1 MYRTDVQQVWIVYHD
16 SSPDNVILGVFD
28 VEDEAYTYQEAVAAD
43 YPSGALLT
51 PFPVPWR
58 ATDHSAEIRIG

>member
-1 MYRTDVQQVWIVYHD
+1 MDAERLTIPTLLLRHATA
-16 SSPDNVILGVFD
+16 SPDLQFVVT
-28 VEDEAYTYQEAVAAD
+28 EDEALTYQEAVAPN
-43 YPSGALLT
+43 YPNGALLT